1 MRMWKNDAS
10 KTKTDIFLNGIEKFE
25 DENNQIE
32 TLWKSLF
39 EHFKET
45 DKEVDVDFLGGPN
58 EIRERPQKTLK
69 NVFWKDMVLFK
80 HRHHLQKI
88 KRQYFSMNHMGL
100 VNDDGHTLCNTWRTT
115 LTRFD
120 VPVGNVAIMTGFQ
133 RHQLRRNKQG
143 LLWCV
148 ISLKLVEKKL
158 LKKTYL
164 KTYPAPGINMLTYG
178 MWKDTFYHRTNTI
191 QYWKL
196 KSLPKYHNMHHC
208 YN

>member
-10 KTKTDIFLNGIEKFE
+10 KTKTDIFLNGIVKFE

-39 EHFKET
+39 EHVKET
-45 DKEVDVDFLGGPN
+45 HKEIDVDFLGGPK
-58 EIRERPQKTLK
+58 EIREMPKTTLK

-80 HRHHLQKI
+80 HRDHLQKI
-88 KRQYFSMNHMGL
+88 NGQYFSMNHKGL

-148 ISLKLVEKKL
+148 IS
-158 LKKTYL
+158 
-164 KTYPAPGINMLTYG
+164 
-178 MWKDTFYHRTNTI
+178 
-191 QYWKL
+191 
-196 KSLPKYHNMHHC
+196 
-208 YN
+208 